1 MSIPKQARL
10 VESRTERR
18 WMLDRLADDDEPAGA
33 KQISALIF
41 RLMAADA
48 RRCEGADPFVH
59 RGQ

>member
-1 MSIPKQARL
+1 
-10 VESRTERR
+10 
-18 WMLDRLADDDEPAGA
+18 MLDRLADDDEPAGA